1 MKRWMKRSALLLL
14 ALLSGCA
21 SRPQLVMLNPRT
33 GVQVD
38 CELPNPQSSSAEFLT
53 SRACLSACQ
62 AHGFRPIPGA
72 KPGTGSGGTPEACT
86 D

>member
-1 MKRWMKRSALLLL
+1 MRRLALLLL
-14 ALLSGCA
+14 TVLSGCA

-38 CELPNPQSSSAEFLT
+38 CELPNPQSNSGEFLT

-72 KPGTGSGGTPEACT
+72 KPGTGGSGTPEACT